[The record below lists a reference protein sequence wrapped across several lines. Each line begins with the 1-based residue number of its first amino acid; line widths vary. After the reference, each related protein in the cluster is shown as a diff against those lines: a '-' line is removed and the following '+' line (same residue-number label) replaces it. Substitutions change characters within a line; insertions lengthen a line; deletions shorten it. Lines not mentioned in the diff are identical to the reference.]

1 MFEHLRLPH
10 PQANPVFR
18 FEANILIDRDCHAR
32 IADFGFLAVV
42 SDSTNPT
49 GSSSYS
55 IGGTTRWMSP
65 ELLAP
70 DQTGLKNERPTR
82 QSDCYALGMVIYEVL
97 SSQAPYAPF
106 SRYIAMRKAMDGEP
120 PERPRGVEGMRFT
133 DDLWRMLERCWAIR
147 PDARPGISAV
157 LEFLERDTRSPSL
170 WENQD
175 LGADGDDWHLTDN
188 FSEEFSWFDPRCF
201 IASLRRILC

>member
-1 MFEHLRLPH
+1 MFRRQRLPR
-10 PQANPVFR
+10 PQANPDFR
-18 FEANILIDRDCHAR
+18 FKANILIDQDRRAR

-42 SDSTNPT
+42 SDPTNPT

-70 DQTGLKNERPTR
+70 DETSLKNERPTR

-97 SSQAPYAPF
+97 SDQAPFEPF
-106 SRYIAMRKAMDGEP
+106 NRYVAMRKAMDGEH

-147 PDARPGISAV
+147 PDARPSISAV

-170 WENQD
+170 RENQN
-175 LGADGDDWHLTDN
+175 LGIDEDDWHLTN
-188 FSEEFSWFDPRCF
+188 GFSEEYSWLDPRCF
-201 IASLRRILC
+201 IASLRRIMC